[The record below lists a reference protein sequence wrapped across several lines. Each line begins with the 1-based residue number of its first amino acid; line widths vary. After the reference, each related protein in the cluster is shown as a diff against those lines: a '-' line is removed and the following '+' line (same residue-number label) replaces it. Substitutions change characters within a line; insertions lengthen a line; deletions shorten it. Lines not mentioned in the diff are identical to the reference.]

1 VEHQISRHAVLERYL
16 NLATRGLWGQKK
28 LEVRRE
34 LDGNIREMALEYS
47 IAGLNETESIQRA
60 LQEFGAPQK
69 VSVGMS
75 NVYLIPSMI
84 RKLALAGVLSSFG
97 VVAFN
102 SSAAQTVPVS
112 FSSAEFG
119 WIPKTAYFEIK
130 SLQKK
135 LSEAGIKN
143 AIKTKSLEVTFPGSK
158 PISVDVVS
166 EITVAAGPVKPDAKY
181 GQQFVAFDDL
191 VLKLQAA
198 NSGLIKLEG
207 WGEVKLTVG
216 KTSLKFGSM
225 EQPVSPYSLLGVA
238 LGNALKLSQ
247 PEIPQPGSSTSL
259 FDTMKDGDKV
269 TVTDARGQKT
279 VVIVDPGASIYIPK
293 TIQPGEKFTI
303 TDAQGNTEVLIL
315 NSANVTDKRFT
326 LSLWGTNPGCKHE
339 IKIGKPG
346 DVYALLSRTPISY
359 EFPATKTDLKVIDVS
374 PVHARG
380 MVLFRVPHDQIQ
392 FTKQPEAVGNVPLEA
407 ERTMLVRMTGNL
419 NGDQVFEPVL
429 PAEKVSRNTPGFS
442 CL

>member
-1 VEHQISRHAVLERYL
+1 L

-28 LEVRRE
+28 RDVRQELE
-34 LDGNIREMALEYS
+34 GNIREMALEFQ
-47 IAGLNETESIQRA
+47 IAGLNENESIQKA
-60 LQEFGAPQK
+60 LEEFGAPQK

-119 WIPKTAYFEIK
+119 WIPKTAYLEIK
-130 SLQKK
+130 SLQNK

-143 AIKTKSLEVTFPGSK
+143 MIKTKSLEVTFPGSK
-158 PISVDVVS
+158 PINVDVVS

-181 GQQFVAFDDL
+181 GQQFIAFDDL

-198 NSGLIKLEG
+198 NPGLIKLEG
-207 WGEVKLTVG
+207 WGEVTLKVG
-216 KTSLKFGSM
+216 KTSLKFGSV
-225 EQPVSPYSLLGVA
+225 EEPVSPYSLLGVA
-238 LGNALKLSQ
+238 LGTALELSQ
-247 PEIPQPGSSTSL
+247 PQPSNETSL
-259 FDTMKDGDKV
+259 FETIKTGDQI
-269 TVTDARGQKT
+269 TITDARGQKT
-279 VVIVDPGASIYIPK
+279 LVMIDPGSSFNLPANV
-293 TIQPGEKFTI
+293 QPGEKFTV
-303 TDAQGNTEVLIL
+303 TDANGKSEVLI
-315 NSANVTDKRFT
+315 NSANARSNTFT

-346 DVYALLSRTPISY
+346 EVYALVSTTNVSY
-359 EFPATKTDLKVIDVS
+359 EFPEAKVNLKVIDVS
-374 PVHARG
+374 PVDARG

-429 PAEKVSRNTPGFS
+429 PAEKTSRNTPGFS